1 MTQQARW
8 TWGSVWIDNL
18 VPVAIGLLAALSV
31 MWVGGPVWTL
41 LLVPALS
48 WSTWQLARWFERRLV
63 GRVLLVVSLAVAILS
78 YVFLFSGVDTAKL
91 RETVSDAGI
100 EVDTVSSDGNGVSVS
115 IQAVSWGPDR
125 NKALRAIFAAAHA
138 HARSKKRVSIQWGD
152 AMTTT
157 IEMKDIEA
165 FISGRITYREMLNRM
180 EWFGTPDVLPEDS
193 NTSRAPGCT
202 FTTAA
207 LAFDDGQIWMVPI
220 SRS

>member
-1 MTQQARW
+1 MTHQARW

-31 MWVGGPVWTL
+31 IWVGGPLWTL
-41 LLVPALS
+41 VLVPALS
-48 WSTWQLARWFERRLV
+48 WSTWQLARWFEERLV
-63 GRVLLVVSLAVAILS
+63 VRVLLVVSLAVATLS
-78 YVFLFSGVDTAKL
+78 YVFLFSGVDTA
-91 RETVSDAGI
+91 
-100 EVDTVSSDGNGVSVS
+100 SSDRNGVSVS
-115 IQAVSWGPDR
+115 IKPVSWGPER
-125 NKALRAIFAAAHA
+125 NKALRAIFTAAHTY
-138 HARSKKRVSIQWGD
+138 ARSKKRVSIQWGD

-165 FISGRITYREMLNRM
+165 FISGRITYREILNRM

-202 FTTAA
+202 FTTPA
-207 LAFDDGQIWMVPI
+207 LAFDDGQIWTVPI